1 MARKRYTVVLVQEE
15 GETSHNFSVTKWQ
28 LWTLIITGLLIITAG
43 FIIGFFAVPKAL
55 NYDDLQAE
63 NDLLKADQSWVLN
76 ELEQELLNIK
86 TMRTYIENVFGSDVE
101 IPINI
106 NTPGFPEPIKL
117 SGIPISV
124 LENLPTTMPVLGYI
138 TQEFVPVSKSWKGS
152 HTGID
157 VAAPKLSPIYAAA
170 SGLVVF
176 SEWTMDFGYLIIIT
190 HGDEYIT
197 IYGHNE
203 ENLVEA
209 PERVERGQLIALLGE
224 TGDTT
229 GPHLHFEIWKDGVPV
244 DPVGFI
250 VEFQDFDIIGESS
263 DG

>member
-1 MARKRYTVVLVQEE
+1 MAKNRYTVVLVQEE
-15 GETSHNFSVTKWQ
+15 GEASRNFSVTKWQ
-28 LWTLIITGLLIITAG
+28 LWTLVITGLLFVAAG

-55 NYDDLQAE
+55 EYDDLQAE
-63 NDLLKADQSWVLN
+63 YDLLKTKQSWVLK
-76 ELEQELLNIK
+76 ELEQELLD
-86 TMRTYIENVFGSDVE
+86 MRNMRIYIENILGSDVE
-101 IPINI
+101 IPINL
-106 NTPGFPEPIKL
+106 NSSNSLEPITL
-117 SGIPISV
+117 SGVPISV
-124 LENLPTTMPVLGYI
+124 LENLPTTMPVSGYI
-138 TQEFVPVSKSWKGS
+138 TQKFIPVSKSWKGS

-157 VAAPKLSPIYAAA
+157 VVAPKLSFIKAAA
-170 SGLVVF
+170 SGLVIF
-176 SEWTMDFGYLIIIT
+176 SGWTMDFGHLIIVA

-209 PERVERGQLIALLGE
+209 PERVERGQPIARLGE

-229 GPHLHFEIWKDGVPV
+229 GPHLHFEIWKDGIPV

-250 VEFQDFDIIGESS
+250 ELYQDDDIIGISS